1 MNLLVLGPQGSGKGT
16 QAKRIS
22 AAHALPHVS
31 TGDMFRAAIASGTEL
46 GRRVEPILASGD
58 LVPDELTVAL
68 IRERLSE
75 EDARDGFVLD
85 GFPRNLTQAEA
96 LDGMLAEIGRGLD
109 AVLFFDLSDELAVER
124 IRGRALDEDRDDDTP
139 EAIATPAR
147 DLPRADG
154 AGGRALPRDGEARPA
169 PCGAVDRRGLDGDRG
184 CARPARGR
192 GGGVTAR
199 ASFSSHCGPGRAS
212 GRFRDR
218 CDSGSALADPGSAED
233 RA

>member
-1 MNLLVLGPQGSGKGT
+1 VNLLVLGPQGSGKGT

-58 LVPDELTVAL
+58 LVPDDLTVAL
-68 IRERLSE
+68 IRERLSV

-85 GFPRNLTQAEA
+85 GFPRNLAQAEA

-124 IRGRALDEDRDDDTP
+124 IRGRALDEGRDDDSP
-139 EAIATPAR
+139 DAIARRLAIYHEQTEPVVERYRATGKLVPLHAAR
-147 DLPRADG
+147 SIEEVSTEIEAALDL
-154 AGGRALPRDGEARPA
+154 LEDGEAA
-169 PCGAVDRRGLDGDRG
+169 
-184 CARPARGR
+184 
-192 GGGVTAR
+192 
-199 ASFSSHCGPGRAS
+199 
-212 GRFRDR
+212 
-218 CDSGSALADPGSAED
+218 
-233 RA
+233 